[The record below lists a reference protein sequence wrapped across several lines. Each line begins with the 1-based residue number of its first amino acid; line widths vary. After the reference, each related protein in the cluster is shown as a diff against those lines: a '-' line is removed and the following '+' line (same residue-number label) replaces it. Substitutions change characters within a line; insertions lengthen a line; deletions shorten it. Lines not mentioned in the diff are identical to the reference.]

1 VQGTTANLKNNL
13 LFEKFNINYNNLP
26 QIFHKGS
33 IVYRKQVEEVGK
45 KDNGEVIKRL
55 RMRIVVEHE
64 DIIWDGFW
72 TAPPYILA
80 VASSKQQQ
88 AHPLSPAGKPQL
100 SSSLC

>member
-1 VQGTTANLKNNL
+1 MVGFK
-13 LFEKFNINYNNLP
+13 
-26 QIFHKGS
+26 
-33 IVYRKQVEEVGK
+33 VEEVGK